1 MEQNYNYYEAQPEK
15 QGSIARGFLGAFL
28 GALLG
33 AAISCVVSVISN
45 QVYVIIGFLIG
56 LLVTKGYEL
65 LKGREGK
72 LKYVIVILCIIL
84 AVVLSECVYY
94 VVLIEKEIAD
104 LPTLVPQVIS
114 EELHIPVSM
123 IPADLIA
130 EATPSRQEC
139 YDIWLSDPE
148 VRSSFLKDLGVSALF
163 AAIGSIGLI
172 VGMGKKKEDAQPVP
186 ADALPEQAQPDQDS
200 DDYSADA

>member
-1 MEQNYNYYEAQPEK
+1 M
-15 QGSIARGFLGAFL
+15 
-28 GALLG
+28 
-33 AAISCVVSVISN
+33 SN

-56 LLVTKGYEL
+56 LLVAKGYEL

-72 LKYVIVILCIIL
+72 IKYVIVILCIIL

-148 VRSSFLKDLGVSALF
+148 VRSSFLKDLGISALF
-163 AAIGSIGLI
+163 AAIGSIGMI
-172 VGMGKKKEDAQPVP
+172 AGMGKKKEDAQPVP

-200 DDYSADA
+200 DDFSADA

>member
-1 MEQNYNYYEAQPEK
+1 MEQNYNYYGAQPEK

-33 AAISCVVSVISN
+33 AAISCVVSIMSN

-72 LKYVIVILCIIL
+72 IKYVIVILCIIL

-148 VRSSFLKDLGVSALF
+148 VRSSFLKDLGISALF

-172 VGMGKKKEDAQPVP
+172 AGMGKKKEDAQPVP
-186 ADALPEQAQPDQDS
+186 ADAFPEQAQPDQDS
-200 DDYSADA
+200 DDFSADA

>member
-1 MEQNYNYYEAQPEK
+1 MEQNYNYYEAQPGK
-15 QGSIARGFLGAFL
+15 HGSIARGFLGAFL

-72 LKYVIVILCIIL
+72 IKYVIVILCIIL

-148 VRSSFLKDLGVSALF
+148 VRSSFLKDLGISALF

-172 VGMGKKKEDAQPVP
+172 AGMGKKKEDAQSVP

-200 DDYSADA
+200 DDFSADA